1 MDGEGTRMIHE
12 EKKVTRI
19 VEELTLFF
27 FAIGGMNTTASIERK
42 TDQFIITIT
51 SDFDLEYQDKL
62 QDLQTYLDEPKNDGM
77 EDVYWELAGSG
88 NSGESRQLL
97 LVGMMVDKAQIIQA
111 GNNATITLYRYL

>member
-1 MDGEGTRMIHE
+1 MIHE

-27 FAIGGMNTTASIERK
+27 FAIGAMNTTASIERK
-42 TDQFIITIT
+42 PDQFIITIT

-97 LVGMMVDKAQIIQA
+97 LVGMMIDKAQIIQA